1 MNRSPVG
8 VLLFFLVFGVG
19 LAIGGAA
26 YGVSHDP
33 ISFAA
38 PAAGGLFVGYLLA
51 KSVRV
56 VAQWERMI
64 VLRLGKFQAVAD
76 PGLRLIIPV
85 IDSPLY
91 VEMRTQTVNVEK
103 QQTITQ
109 DNVPVVVNGVIF
121 FKVVDPAAAALKVQ
135 DYRLAIW
142 RMAQATLRDV
152 VGRLTLDE
160 LLSQQQ
166 KLEADIA
173 GNVEASS
180 KSWGLHVEAIKLEN
194 IEVPEDLEEDDEPPG
209 LQRAREARHHHQGRR
224 RPPGRRRPGR
234 GRRHHGQEPRRDAAP
249 HPPDPRRARPLGVQH
264 RGAGRPARA
273 HRADPEPD
281 REERAE
287 LIRATV
293 TAVPTITFA
302 SSATR
307 PEITVAVTGPEAL
320 LDVCD
325 EAGAPVAFSCRD
337 GNCATCR
344 VEVLAGIELLEPAR
358 AEEREVL
365 GRLAAAANQRLA
377 CQAVVRAGAGL
388 VRIRWGGC

>member
-1 MNRSPVG
+1 VAG
-8 VLLFFLVFGVG
+8 LLFFLLFAAG

-26 YGVSHDP
+26 FSVSHDP
-33 ISFAA
+33 VSFAG

-56 VAQWERMI
+56 VPQWERMI
-64 VLRLGKFQAVAD
+64 ILRLGKFQSIAE

-85 IDSPLY
+85 IDAPLY

-121 FKVVDPAAAALKVQ
+121 FKVVDPASAALKVQ

-194 IEVPEDLEEDDEPPG
+194 IEVPEDLKKMMSRQASSE
-209 LQRAREARHHHQGRR
+209 REK
-224 RPPGRRRPGR
+224 
-234 GRRHHGQEPRRDAAP
+234 
-249 HPPDPRRARPLGVQH
+249 
-264 RGAGRPARA
+264 
-273 HRADPEPD
+273 
-281 REERAE
+281 
-287 LIRATV
+287 RATIIK
-293 TAVPTITFA
+293 A
-302 SSATR
+302 
-307 PEITVAVTGPEAL
+307 
-320 LDVCD
+320 
-325 EAGAPVAFSCRD
+325 D
-337 GNCATCR
+337 GDR
-344 VEVLAGIELLEPAR
+344 Q
-358 AEEREVL
+358 
-365 GRLAAAANQRLA
+365 AAAALA
-377 CQAVVRAGAGL
+377 EAAATMARSPGAMQLRTLQTIDGLGPSASNTVVLAVPLELIELIQSQTAKNARS
-388 VRIRWGGC
+388 